1 MINKKILKI
10 SFACILGL
18 VTLAS
23 CNTNNYDDGEWY
35 GVGIDVGANSRTDF
49 LVGEKPNPSMFSF
62 TAYDEGDEVEVDP
75 NDVKIEPNR
84 SLTIDDK

>member
-23 CNTNNYDDGEWY
+23 CNTNNYDEEWY
-35 GVGIDVGANSRTDF
+35 GLGFEVATNSRSQF
-49 LVGEKPNPSMFSF
+49 LIGEKPTASMFDF
-62 TAYDEGDEVEVDP
+62 IGYEDGEE
-75 NDVKIEPNR
+75 VKIDPKDV
-84 SLTIDDK
+84 TIEVHC

>member
-23 CNTNNYDDGEWY
+23 CNTNNYDGEWY

-49 LVGEKPNPSMFSF
+49 LVGEKPNP
-62 TAYDEGDEVEVDP
+62 
-75 NDVKIEPNR
+75 
-84 SLTIDDK
+84 